1 MKRPVIKDK
10 ILIAYV
16 EYLEEQISSD
26 ATKVKFY
33 RGVKRQLDI
42 LADEMLDPNFKVS
55 LKVDYVQRGE
65 KWMKEDSSFDQFFDM
80 MTKGNSII
88 QSMKNF
94 EAESK
99 PQETTK
105 GEEKKPL
112 SEDSAE
118 NYLRK

>member
-99 PQETTK
+99 P
-105 GEEKKPL
+105 
-112 SEDSAE
+112 
-118 NYLRK
+118 